1 MATLTGK
8 TLGKYTLG
16 EQLGHGGMAEVY
28 RAHHPVLDRD
38 VTIKVL
44 HGFLGGEDFL
54 ARFKREARAVASLR
68 HAHIQQIH
76 DFDFDGDHY
85 YMVME
90 FIDWGTLQ
98 DLMLQQSR
106 EGRYLPSA
114 KVLSIMEQ
122 VASALDYAHSRGI
135 IHRDIKPSNILLDS
149 GGNAFLSDFGIA
161 RMMGVTQFT
170 ATGSLIGTPTYMSPE
185 QCRGEELSPSSDI
198 YSLGI
203 ILYEMLT
210 GKVPFTSETTPLAI
224 LHKHLTEPPPAPR
237 SLRPDL
243 PVDVEQIVIKAL
255 AKDPRDRYPSA
266 GDLARVLK
274 KALDGEAAAVL
285 DAAAAPGSVPGPSR
299 PTELI
304 ETPSPDRAERPTEMV
319 EAVTPDWANLPTIPT
334 GLVQAPKTPPPPAPP
349 AGEDKAKGN
358 GPATKRL
365 LLWIALGLL
374 GVLVIAGAL
383 IKIVPAMRPS
393 APVPTP
399 DMSLPSS
406 TPNPMLDTALP
417 SSTRAP
423 MLNTSLPSPTPTATT
438 SETPTPLPGPVFYDN
453 FSTLAYDGS
462 YNPDLWAEWENGA
475 SNIAFTQ
482 KDGMLSMQQTGG
494 VAALIASNYSNMH
507 LAAPMYIEA
516 KVKLGGQAGHAYVAI
531 MEANFGV
538 ICSLYTSGQKGS
550 VLCYDPSSS
559 THMGELPVDS
569 SQDWH
574 DIRLVVYPDSMTFT
588 AFVDGQPLFSAV
600 PPGALKYLK
609 SAFSFRIGLYDSGTA
624 SGYFKEVM
632 IGHVGK

>member
-1 MATLTGK
+1 MANLTGK

-16 EQLGHGGMAEVY
+16 EQLGRGGMAEVY
-28 RAHHPVLDRD
+28 KAHHPVLDRD

-122 VASALDYAHSRGI
+122 VASALDYAHGRGI

-185 QCRGEELSPSSDI
+185 QCRGEELSPASDI

-224 LHKHLTEPPPAPR
+224 LQKHLTEPPPAPR

-243 PVDVEQIVIKAL
+243 PVEVEQVVIKSL
-255 AKDPRDRYPSA
+255 AKDPHDRYPSA
-266 GDLARVLK
+266 GDLARALK
-274 KALDGEAAAVL
+274 KALGGEAAATL
-285 DAAAAPGSVPGPSR
+285 DAAVAPGGASRPSR

-304 ETPSPDRAERPTEMV
+304 ETPSPDRADRPTELV
-319 EAVTPDWANLPTIPT
+319 EAQSTDRASQPTIPT
-334 GLVQAPKTPPPPAPP
+334 GLVPAPQIPPPPAVP
-349 AGEDKAKGN
+349 AGEAKANGT
-358 GPATKRL
+358 GPARKRP
-365 LLWIALGLL
+365 LLWIAA
-374 GVLVIAGAL
+374 GVLVVLIIAGAL
-383 IKIVPAMRPS
+383 IKIVPAMRSP
-393 APVPTP
+393 APAPTFEVLLSSSTP
-399 DMSLPSS
+399 APTLTMSLPSS
-406 TPNPMLDTALP
+406 TPTVFTAGTL
-417 SSTRAP
+417 
-423 MLNTSLPSPTPTATT
+423 
-438 SETPTPLPGPVFYDN
+438 TPLPTSVFYDD
-453 FSTLAYDGS
+453 FSNPTYDGKFDP
-462 YNPDLWAEWENGA
+462 NLWGEWENGA
-475 SNIAFTQ
+475 SSIAYTQ
-482 KDGMLSMQQTGG
+482 QDGMLSIQQTGG
-494 VAALIASNYSNMH
+494 AAALIATSYSGKSFT
-507 LAAPMYIEA
+507 APMYIEA
-516 KVKLGGQAGHAYVAI
+516 AVRLGAQAGHAYVAI
-531 MEANFGV
+531 MESNFGV
-538 ICSLYTSGQKGS
+538 ICSLYTTGQKGS
-550 VLCYDPSSS
+550 VLCYNPLSSAHLGAL
-559 THMGELPVDS
+559 TVDS

-574 DIRLVVYPDSMTFT
+574 DIRLEFYPDSMTFA
-588 AFVDGQPLFSAV
+588 AFVDGHSLFSAV
-600 PPGALKYLK
+600 PSGALKYLK
-609 SAFSFRIGLYDSGTA
+609 SDFSFRIGEYDTGTA
-624 SGYFKEVM
+624 TGNFKDVK
-632 IGHVGK
+632 IGKVSK